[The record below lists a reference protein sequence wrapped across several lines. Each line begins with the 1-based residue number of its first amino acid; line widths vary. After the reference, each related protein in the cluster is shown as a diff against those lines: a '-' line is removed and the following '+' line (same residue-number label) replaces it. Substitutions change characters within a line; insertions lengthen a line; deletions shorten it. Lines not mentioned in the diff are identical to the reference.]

1 MLDRADELS
10 IRVLKS
16 DERVVLVAVVVTLLE
31 ALELVGEVVAEVLT
45 VVVMVVTAVEDGDEG
60 GTMGAV
66 IVSDELLPISAVEI
80 EALV

>member
-16 DERVVLVAVVVTLLE
+16 DERVVLVAVVVTL
-31 ALELVGEVVAEVLT
+31 VAEVLT